1 MELFEHVSYRAFAR
15 SSFCVYWIGPL
26 GIWPCLISIFSK
38 YKGLE
43 KLCGHGDGSDER
55 TRWCMEATPKAV
67 WITSPSAERCDPI
80 ALIKRKLFL
89 YIWYFR
95 TSWEWP
101 TTHGEVWSI
110 ITAHADH
117 ACACMCV
124 NMEHIAMVTTSAC
137 GIVRDGLISYVVLK
151 PPGPLN

>member
-1 MELFEHVSYRAFAR
+1 
-15 SSFCVYWIGPL
+15 
-26 GIWPCLISIFSK
+26 
-38 YKGLE
+38 
-43 KLCGHGDGSDER
+43 
-55 TRWCMEATPKAV
+55 MEATPKAV

-101 TTHGEVWSI
+101 TMHGEVWSI

-124 NMEHIAMVTTSAC
+124 NMEHIAMVTTLAR
-137 GIVRDGLISYVVLK
+137 GILRDGLISYVVLK
-151 PPGPLN
+151 PPAPFNYLWPYWEHVGRREADWSAGMTDRPVSAAMRPICHPTAVYNFFWKIYLQFLYNSY